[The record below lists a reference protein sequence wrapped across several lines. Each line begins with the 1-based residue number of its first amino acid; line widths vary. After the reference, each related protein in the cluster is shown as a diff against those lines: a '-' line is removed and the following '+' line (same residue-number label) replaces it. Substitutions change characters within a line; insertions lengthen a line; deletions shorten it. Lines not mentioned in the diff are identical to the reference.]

1 MSDDDDILPIVI
13 DNGSFHCKS
22 GFAGDDAPRSIFPS
36 IIGNQRNMSIVDG
49 KQYLDTY
56 VGDDAQARRG
66 MLAMRKP
73 IVNGVVKDWD
83 AMEAIWSYVF
93 ESELRVDSAERDVL
107 LTEPLLNPKSN
118 REKMIEVMF
127 ETFNSPGFY
136 VATDGTLAIYASGR
150 GTAISIG
157 VGHELLQAYPVYE
170 GYTIKE
176 SHTRSNL
183 GGSDVTKFLNHQ
195 LHLRGYF
202 FTDQIEYDMC
212 NDMKQRA
219 CYAAEEFEKEM
230 HLCNIGS
237 SKIKSYELPDGSMIQ
252 LGAER
257 SKATEVLFNP
267 KLIDKEVLSV
277 QEVVLRCLDK
287 CDMDTRRDFYCNL
300 VLYGGS
306 SMFPGMAERLTK
318 EIGDK
323 VPKKM
328 NVKVVAAPERKL
340 SVWIGGSILASLST
354 FANVKVTS
362 QEYDENGPSIVHT
375 KCVS

>member
-1 MSDDDDILPIVI
+1 MILV
-13 DNGSFHCKS
+13 
-22 GFAGDDAPRSIFPS
+22 
-36 IIGNQRNMSIVDG
+36 
-49 KQYLDTY
+49 
-56 VGDDAQARRG
+56 
-66 MLAMRKP
+66 
-73 IVNGVVKDWD
+73 
-83 AMEAIWSYVF
+83 
-93 ESELRVDSAERDVL
+93 
-107 LTEPLLNPKSN
+107 
-118 REKMIEVMF
+118 
-127 ETFNSPGFY
+127 
-136 VATDGTLAIYASGR
+136 
-150 GTAISIG
+150 
-157 VGHELLQAYPVYE
+157 
-170 GYTIKE
+170 
-176 SHTRSNL
+176 
-183 GGSDVTKFLNHQ
+183 HQ
-195 LHLRGYF
+195 
-202 FTDQIEYDMC
+202 
-212 NDMKQRA
+212 
-219 CYAAEEFEKEM
+219 
-230 HLCNIGS
+230 
-237 SKIKSYELPDGSMIQ
+237 KIKSYELPDGSMIQ